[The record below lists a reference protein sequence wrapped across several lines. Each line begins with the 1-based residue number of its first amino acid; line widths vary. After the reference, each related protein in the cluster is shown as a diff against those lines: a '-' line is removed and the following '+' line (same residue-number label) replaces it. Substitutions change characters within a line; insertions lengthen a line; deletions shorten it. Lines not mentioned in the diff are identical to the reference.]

1 MITRQIALGLG
12 LTGIILFSTK
22 ALFAK
27 LAYQY
32 GADAI
37 SLLLLRMVFSLPFYM
52 FFALYKNQ
60 EKITVAKNDYLW
72 VILFGFLGYY
82 LASYFDFKGLE
93 YIKASLERLILFTYP
108 TFVILLSFI
117 FFKIKI
123 SSYQLFAILITY
135 LGICIVFLPEIEV
148 SDPSTTLKGSLLVL
162 LSAVTYASYIFGSGW
177 LIPKFG
183 ARRFTSYVMIISSV
197 LIIFQFMFESK
208 MSINVLA
215 FPKGVYIYGLLI
227 ALFSTV
233 IPSFLI
239 SYAIKELGASQF
251 SIFGSIGP
259 ISTVLL
265 AYLFLEERLSSL
277 QIIGGVV
284 VIMGV
289 FAAEYFKR
297 NPKT

>member
-1 MITRQIALGLG
+1 MITRKIALGLG

-22 ALFAK
+22 AIFAK

-32 GADAI
+32 RADAA
-37 SLLLLRMVFSLPFYM
+37 SLLLLRMVFSLPFYI

-60 EKITVAKNDYLW
+60 KITVAKNDYLW
-72 VILFGFLGYY
+72 VLLFGFLGYY

-93 YIKASLERLILFTYP
+93 YIKASLDRLILFTYP

-162 LSAVTYASYIFGSGW
+162 LSAVTYASYIIGSGW

-197 LIIFQFMFESK
+197 LIIFQFIVESK

-215 FPKGVYIYGLLI
+215 FPKEVYIYGLLI

-239 SYAIKELGASQF
+239 SYAIKEMGANQF

-265 AYLFLEERLSSL
+265 AYLFLKERPSSL
-277 QIIGGVV
+277 
-284 VIMGV
+284 
-289 FAAEYFKR
+289 
-297 NPKT
+297 

>member
-1 MITRQIALGLG
+1 M
-12 LTGIILFSTK
+12 
-22 ALFAK
+22 
-27 LAYQY
+27 
-32 GADAI
+32 
-37 SLLLLRMVFSLPFYM
+37 
-52 FFALYKNQ
+52 
-60 EKITVAKNDYLW
+60 
-72 VILFGFLGYY
+72 
-82 LASYFDFKGLE
+82 E
-93 YIKASLERLILFTYP
+93 YIKANLERLILFTCP
-108 TFVILLSFI
+108 TFVILRSFI
-117 FFKIKI
+117 FFIKI

-183 ARRFTSYVMIISSV
+183 ARRFTSYVMIVSSV
-197 LIIFQFMFESK
+197 LIIFQFMVESK
-208 MSINVLA
+208 MSINVLF

-239 SYAIKELGASQF
+239 SYAIKELGANQF
-251 SIFGSIGP
+251 SIFASIGP

-277 QIIGGVV
+277 QIIGSVV
-284 VIMGV
+284 IIMGV

>member
-1 MITRQIALGLG
+1 M
-12 LTGIILFSTK
+12 
-22 ALFAK
+22 
-27 LAYQY
+27 
-32 GADAI
+32 
-37 SLLLLRMVFSLPFYM
+37 
-52 FFALYKNQ
+52 
-60 EKITVAKNDYLW
+60 
-72 VILFGFLGYY
+72 
-82 LASYFDFKGLE
+82 E

-123 SSYQLFAILITY
+123 SSYQLFSILITY
-135 LGICIVFLPEIEV
+135 LGICIIFLPEIEV
-148 SDPSTTLKGSLLVL
+148 SDPSITLKGSLLVL

-183 ARRFTSYVMIISSV
+183 ARRFTSYVMIVSSV
-197 LIIFQFMFESK
+197 LIIFQFMVESK
-208 MSINVLA
+208 MSINVLF
-215 FPKGVYIYGLLI
+215 FPKGVYIYGVLI

-239 SYAIKELGASQF
+239 SYAIKELGANQF
-251 SIFGSIGP
+251 SIFASIGP

-277 QIIGGVV
+277 QIIGSVV

>member
-1 MITRQIALGLG
+1 MTRQIAVGLG

-22 ALFAK
+22 AIFAK

-37 SLLLLRMVFSLPFYM
+37 SLLLLRMVFSLPFYL
-52 FFALYKNQ
+52 FFALYKSQ
-60 EKITVAKNDYLW
+60 EKITAAKNDYLW
-72 VILFGFLGYY
+72 VLLFGFLGYY
-82 LASYFDFKGLE
+82 LASYCDFKGLE

-123 SSYQLFAILITY
+123 SSYQLFSILITY
-135 LGICIVFLPEIEV
+135 LGICIIFLPEIEV
-148 SDPSTTLKGSLLVL
+148 SDPSITLKGSLLVL

-183 ARRFTSYVMIISSV
+183 ARRFTSYVMIVSSV
-197 LIIFQFMFESK
+197 LIIFQFMVESK
-208 MSINVLA
+208 MSINVLF
-215 FPKGVYIYGLLI
+215 FPKGVYIYGVLI

-239 SYAIKELGASQF
+239 SYAIKELGANQF
-251 SIFGSIGP
+251 SIFASIGP

-277 QIIGGVV
+277 QIIGSVV